1 MRRSC
6 ALVWALWA
14 GIVSGQQAPIVR
26 HNVDP
31 SRFGE
36 RVIAVV
42 PVVDGSPL
50 FAPNLANAAARPDHR
65 AAETILSM
73 RCVPADDSRFAICEF
88 MARDK
93 RGLAPILNAG
103 RADVVAFLRHHPGT
117 TKAAVEPAF
126 RRFKR
131 DFDLDSFL
139 RPPNVP
145 APPPVA
151 GGAQ

>member
-1 MRRSC
+1 MRNCC

-14 GIVSGQQAPIVR
+14 GVVWGQQAPIVR

-42 PVVDGSPL
+42 PLINGAPL
-50 FAPNLANAAARPDHR
+50 FAASRLDPKATDA
-65 AAETILSM
+65 ILSM
-73 RCVPADDSRFAICEF
+73 RCIPADDSSFAICEF

-103 RADVVAFLRHHPGT
+103 RPDVVAFPRHHPGT
-117 TKAAVEPAF
+117 SKAAVEAAF

-145 APPPVA
+145 VPPPVT